1 MENKKGQIENKEET
15 NKKEETEKKD
25 ESFDNAE
32 VESQLITIQKY
43 ISLLIIEFKEHIQKY
58 NLMFQDISHNTN
70 LHFEKFDEIINEYIE
85 EIKQNQM
92 ALFDMLSKM
101 SIINEELPKLEELFY
116 KIKEM
121 RMALEQVYKDI
132 CKKYGIK

>member
-1 MENKKGQIENKEET
+1 MENKKSQAENKEET
-15 NKKEETEKKD
+15 NKKEDTEKKD

>member
-1 MENKKGQIENKEET
+1 MED
-15 NKKEETEKKD
+15 KKEIKNNNE
-25 ESFDNAE
+25 E

-70 LHFEKFDEIINEYIE
+70 VHFDKFEEIVNDYIE
-85 EIKQNQM
+85 EIKQNQN

-101 SIINEELPKLEELFY
+101 GIINDELPKLEELY
-116 KIKEM
+116 SKVKEM
-121 RMALEQVYKDI
+121 RVALESIYSDYS
-132 CKKYGIK
+132 KKVNSK

>member
-1 MENKKGQIENKEET
+1 MEE
-15 NKKEETEKKD
+15 KKEENKNNE
-25 ESFDNAE
+25 E

-70 LHFEKFDEIINEYIE
+70 LHLGKFEEIIDDYVE
-85 EIKQNQM
+85 EIKQNQN

-101 SIINEELPKLEELFY
+101 GIINDELPKLEELY
-116 KIKEM
+116 SKVKEM
-121 RMALEQVYKDI
+121 RVALDNIYSDYI
-132 CKKYGIK
+132 KKLNSK

>member
-1 MENKKGQIENKEET
+1 MED
-15 NKKEETEKKD
+15 KKEV
-25 ESFDNAE
+25 DNKNEE

-70 LHFEKFDEIINEYIE
+70 VHFDKFEEIINEYIE
-85 EIKQNQM
+85 EIKQNQN

-101 SIINEELPKLEELFY
+101 GIINDELPKLEELY
-116 KIKEM
+116 SKVKEM
-121 RMALEQVYKDI
+121 RVALDNIYSDYT
-132 CKKYGIK
+132 KKLNSK